1 MVLPFRRIEAE
12 AASAYALYGK
22 LPNRADFVRINAHHP
37 AVVGFDELIQ
47 RTLERLSLS
56 QGWAESY
63 DRCGPSSFQL
73 TSGDLRH
80 TLIGVLAPSRD
91 QAGRRYPLMAA
102 AISPSEVL
110 AGHASVAPI
119 AHEVF
124 FDGLRDQVCNAIDNS
139 VEALSC
145 RQFLE
150 SQSHLNDLAAADLE
164 LASSVVNRFLS
175 TESIARLDDLLTE
188 NGSGGLEQALLN
200 LAFYRAF
207 LRRFDNVATNQVIV
221 LPLPQAN
228 GEQALVACAWLSMIQ
243 ALFDSDSSG
252 MGWRGNYAIL
262 RTGQGK
268 AVLLTSFNKMHD
280 KFAMLMLGSASD
292 SSIVLD
298 LRNEHEA
305 WKNHRLYS
313 EVSYALARLLCT
325 RTLPIRDLCQFLQDV
340 GQRLKE
346 TI

>member
-12 AASAYALYGK
+12 AAGTYALYGK
-22 LPNRADFVRINAHHP
+22 LPNRADFVRVNAHHP
-37 AVVGFDELIQ
+37 AIVGLDELIQ
-47 RTLERLSLS
+47 RTLERLSFS

-63 DRCGPSSFQL
+63 DRCGPSSFQMV
-73 TSGDLRH
+73 SGDQRH
-80 TLIGVLAPSRD
+80 TLIGMLAPSHD

-110 AGHASVAPI
+110 AGHASIAPI

-124 FDGLRDQVCNAIDNS
+124 FDGLHDQVRNAIDNS

-150 SQSHLNDLAAADLE
+150 SQSHLNDLVAADLE
-164 LASSVVNRFLS
+164 LATSVVNRFLS
-175 TESIARLDDLLTE
+175 TEPIAHLNDLLME
-188 NGSGGLEQALLN
+188 GGSGGLEQALLN

-207 LRRFDNVATNQVIV
+207 LRRFDNIATNQIIV
-221 LPLPQAN
+221 LPLPDTN
-228 GEQALVACAWLSMIQ
+228 GEQALIACAWLSVIE
-243 ALFDSDSSG
+243 ALFGSNNSG
-252 MGWRGNYAIL
+252 TAWRGNYAIL
-262 RTGQGK
+262 RTSQGK
-268 AVLLTSFNKMHD
+268 TVLLTSFNTMHD
-280 KFAMLMLGSASD
+280 KFAMLMLGGTSDASM
-292 SSIVLD
+292 VLD

-313 EVSYALARLLCT
+313 EVSYALARLLSN
-325 RTLPIRDLCQFLQDV
+325 RSLPVRDLCQFLQDV
-340 GQRLKE
+340 EQRLKE